1 MAMTYDILFEQIKA
15 VPQEYLA
22 DIENYIGY
30 VLYQH
35 KKDSVPSLQHD
46 LSKHFGSIKM
56 QCDALAIQKELRDE
70 WN

>member
-1 MAMTYDILFEQIKA
+1 MTYDTIFEQLKD

-35 KKDSVPSLQHD
+35 KKDNEMSLQHD

-56 QCDALAIQKELRDE
+56 QCDALTMQKELRDE
-70 WN
+70 WD

>member
-1 MAMTYDILFEQIKA
+1 MMYDTLFEQIKA

-35 KKDSVPSLQHD
+35 KKDSATSLQHD
-46 LSKHFGSIKM
+46 LSKHLGSIKM
-56 QCDALAIQKELRDE
+56 QCDALAMQKELRDE

>member
-1 MAMTYDILFEQIKA
+1 MTYDTIFEQLKD

-35 KKDSVPSLQHD
+35 KKDGETSLQHD

-56 QCDALAIQKELRDE
+56 QCDALTMQKELRDE
-70 WN
+70 WD